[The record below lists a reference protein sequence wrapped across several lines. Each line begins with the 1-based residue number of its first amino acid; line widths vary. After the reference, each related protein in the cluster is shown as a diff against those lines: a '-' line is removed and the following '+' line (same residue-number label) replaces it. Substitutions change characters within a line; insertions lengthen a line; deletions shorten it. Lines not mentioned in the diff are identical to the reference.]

1 LPRELAGGA
10 TWHGFRPEGERFRE
24 LVTVNLETDRDGCI
38 ADAKLCLDRAFIEH
52 AKEGALARDP
62 GTTGSGSASSVPD
75 RGDAASAPACMGHPG
90 LIRLISQGETAT
102 IPPIEGSRSRTMGRV
117 MRDAGLHALSGRF
130 PITPSSCGLW
140 PAAAWTRR
148 RGRHQEHSFG
158 PGNCDTETEY
168 CSRGRARY

>member
-1 LPRELAGGA
+1 
-10 TWHGFRPEGERFRE
+10 
-24 LVTVNLETDRDGCI
+24 VTVNLETDRDGCI

-102 IPPIEGSRSRTMGRV
+102 IPPIEGQSIPDRGEGHEGCGIACLLGAFPNHFESLRAPARGGMDEARRTPPRAFV
-117 MRDAGLHALSGRF
+117 WSGE
-130 PITPSSCGLW
+130 L
-140 PAAAWTRR
+140 
-148 RGRHQEHSFG
+148 
-158 PGNCDTETEY
+158 
-168 CSRGRARY
+168 

>member
-62 GTTGSGSASSVPD
+62 GTTGSSTSPTCSS
-75 RGDAASAPACMGHPG
+75 
-90 LIRLISQGETAT
+90 IRPSSGFRARDS
-102 IPPIEGSRSRTMGRV
+102 GSRTAPSTSSR
-117 MRDAGLHALSGRF
+117 
-130 PITPSSCGLW
+130 
-140 PAAAWTRR
+140 PAARR
-148 RGRHQEHSFG
+148 
-158 PGNCDTETEY
+158 NT
-168 CSRGRARY
+168 AR